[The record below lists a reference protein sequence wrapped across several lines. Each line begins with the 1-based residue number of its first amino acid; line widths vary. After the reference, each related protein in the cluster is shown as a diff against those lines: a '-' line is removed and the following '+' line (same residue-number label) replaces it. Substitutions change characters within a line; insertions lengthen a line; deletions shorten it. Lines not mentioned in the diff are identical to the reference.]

1 MIAKDASPE
10 ATSIRQTVASSTT
23 CTPATV
29 AELKQLLLLESS
41 SRPVPPV
48 KSSLRKNEPKV
59 QPSGLP
65 KGSRIRARK
74 LPEVASHEPL
84 ESNSVRTS
92 KTDRQR
98 LATEIVNAVLK
109 ALTEAVKSQHPCSDS
124 PSPKRESRLQDPLQP
139 ISVNTVVSQRKNLRS
154 AQQSRCSSAAEG
166 HPGLL
171 AQAECARLALAA
183 LRATSTDKASEKRL
197 PSFQVENAM
206 STLISKCITLGLF
219 DPALRELRTLK
230 KLLLVASG
238 EPIKASS
245 IPLAGS
251 ACRESVV
258 DLLVLPSSRFAGPLL
273 AIAVTFQLQVIKWI
287 VARRD
292 LSSFRATI
300 DHLSLQTRHS
310 PAKLIDTQFDPVD
323 PLSGKRVV
331 SQLESLARLISALCP
346 STSSLEDHQSSLARS
361 MDPLTAF
368 RFQILALE
376 VRSMSW
382 KFADHKADFR
392 RDFLEPF
399 SRYLSAF
406 RRRCSAG
413 VEDGYQLAKNLLSN
427 LTPWSRTTEE
437 TSSNEFWRRIY
448 LDLAELIRDSP
459 LNKEAITWIEEYV
472 KLPAGVT
479 TSPCR
484 EAISKC
490 EVAVMYTQLW
500 GNPLAE
506 DQKIKALENAERHID
521 GNLDGESEDL
531 DELLLTVSRLRKTA
545 GHVINKFRARS
556 EAPSVQKLLQ
566 RCFCICL
573 TSVRF
578 LNRYVGSKRVRDP
591 KMERVHRYQ
600 QRVKQASAVAAAF
613 IESVI
618 TVAKLSKAAAPDQ
631 WIRIETA
638 LGECLTLADVIEGAS
653 PAAAKEGCTIEAIG
667 SLYLPISNAFW
678 SRYVQLK
685 QSDSDPV
692 GRLKALNGSIDAVEH
707 RSLHDRLAAQ
717 LHTRLEHLS
726 RSLETT
732 REYRKAAEGYM
743 RAIKMHIEADI
754 VRKAAAV
761 AATKPL
767 GMVFARESEFASL
780 GRVLAA
786 YPRLSIRIDSMMR
799 PEDTVFDDEQ
809 LESSQLGMV
818 LEHQLATLISLPPS
832 DTNGLRTM
840 VAIRFLARRLFN
852 VYSEQS
858 FPIRRLRTAETLSWL
873 QIMRPE
879 AVSLEATEKM
889 HAVKEISVPGGLDGL
904 DAGLQLTLP
913 HLNASRYAVFAI
925 QEHCPAFKQQQ
936 LKDALAT
943 WYPLLE
949 QCPDLE
955 SIEARVGDACVWLQH
970 LELLAQYLKVY
981 GLDQHRLSVLHLSS
995 TAREKWFPTHH
1006 EALALDLAQ
1015 SGLLH
1020 LQIGCPNQAGV
1031 IFQKTQKY
1039 VSDAEATAK
1048 TAVICNIAY
1057 ARYYLATSNI
1067 SKCEEKLA
1075 HAQTV
1080 FQKHDQNGQ
1089 SVFGHD
1095 RNLSLRILADAAATC
1110 SDLAARRGNHYQA
1123 LLSAYQGL
1131 KLAQQ
1136 AWTNV
1141 EKRQKKDKLNSAD
1154 HCGNGE
1160 MSVLAD
1166 SMAKA
1171 TIIDSG
1177 SDAEA
1182 SKSQSEASVF
1192 WSLVPL
1198 LHNAFLQLGQI
1209 YSDGGMFKEAKYYTE
1224 RSLKLAEGASASG
1237 LLIQSLSRLANIQA
1251 HSNDYVGAH
1260 ENFES
1265 AQRLLG
1271 PLAKD
1276 MRFVAFQMDLATYHL
1291 ARGQTLAADEAHD
1304 VADATLQHLSAERS
1318 IDQPLHRQP
1327 DVQAIQEQMSDLSI
1341 GTVVLHPSPNKRRV
1355 PAKRPRAR
1363 AVQSGKCGKTT
1374 PDNSPDPEATS
1385 AIQQLKYDLLRQRAR
1400 FAMQQGKLEQ
1410 ASEHLAAA
1418 LNQNCTSHE
1427 TTLYAILSAE
1437 ISIKRGLNAISSDP
1451 VFCVL
1456 PESTVSLPAVLPSGP
1471 LPSSDVRDAPEIA
1484 TGKRAVK
1491 RGAVLA
1497 KSRRMQVAP
1506 KANGD
1511 ELCYD
1516 FRQAQTESCRVLQL
1530 TKSLCP
1536 TSSLH
1541 RLSKVL
1547 AETLVRLSAL
1557 NLAFPQPALQS
1568 GPKFLLHVAEAARAV
1583 SMQRGKSGILA
1594 EKGQSAERGLLT
1606 WPAEMA
1612 ADSKTSNPVDIVP
1625 VSGSDREQD
1634 VGAIPSTWQILSI
1647 SLSQS
1652 YGEILVSRIRA
1663 GQTPFILS
1671 LPLDRHSSRE
1681 PGEESFGYRQAK
1693 AELEEILGLAD
1704 QSTHDTPDPSRKGAR
1719 AEWWERRAVLDARL
1733 KDLLTNIGSVWFG
1746 GFQGVFSQ
1754 RTASPGLLARFLQSL
1769 NVALDHHLPSRQG
1782 SSKQHKSQQT
1792 SLDPRVV
1799 ELFVALGDPA
1809 ELSEIEEPL
1818 MDLLYFVTDILQF
1831 HGERNAYD
1839 EIDFDSMAIEII
1851 DALRQYHEA
1860 AKETSNGSTIQHT
1873 ILVLDKELHG
1883 FPWESLPCLNGQAVT
1898 RLPSLCC
1905 LHERIADFQ
1914 DAQHANAAD
1923 DWRCTVDPRKGAF
1936 VLNPAGDLGA
1946 TQAKFEEPLGKLRG
1960 WEGSIG
1966 SEPNEAQL
1974 KGYLQGQDIF
1984 LYFGHGSGGQYIRS
1998 KTVQKLDRCAVA
2010 LLIGCSSGRL
2020 TEAGGFEPYGTPM
2033 SYMQAGSGAM
2043 LATLWDVT
2051 DKDIDRFS
2059 ETVLQKWGLFED
2071 QSGSNI
2077 SPVKKAPRTKG
2088 RSKTRATRVSLD
2100 QAVAQGRGSCIF
2112 RYLNGAAAVVYGIPV
2127 FLA

>member
-1 MIAKDASPE
+1 MRAKDASPE

-23 CTPATV
+23 CTTTTV
-29 AELKQLLLLESS
+29 AELKQLLLPECS
-41 SRPVPPV
+41 SRLVTPV
-48 KSSLRKNEPKV
+48 KSSLGKNQPKV
-59 QPSGLP
+59 HPLGLP
-65 KGSRIRARK
+65 KDSRTRARK
-74 LPEVASHEPL
+74 LPEVASHEPS
-84 ESNSVRTS
+84 EVNSVRTS

-109 ALTEAVKSQHPCSDS
+109 ALTEAVKSQHPSSDS
-124 PSPKRESRLQDPLQP
+124 PSPKRESRLQDALQP
-139 ISVNTVVSQRKNLRS
+139 ISVNTVVSQRKTVRS
-154 AQQSRCSSAAEG
+154 ARQSRCSSATEG

-171 AQAECARLALAA
+171 AQAECAILALAT

-197 PSFQVENAM
+197 PPFQIENAM
-206 STLISKCITLGLF
+206 STLISKCIALGLF
-219 DPALRELRTLK
+219 EPALKELRTLK
-230 KLLLVASG
+230 KLLLLASG
-238 EPIKASS
+238 ESIKGSS
-245 IPLAGS
+245 IPPADS
-251 ACRESVV
+251 ACRESVM
-258 DLLVLPSSRFAGPLL
+258 DLLVLPSSRLAGPLL
-273 AIAVTFQLQVIKWI
+273 AIAVTFQLQVVKLI
-287 VARRD
+287 VAKRD

-300 DHLSLQTRHS
+300 DHLSLQAPHS
-310 PAKLIDTQFDPVD
+310 PAKLIEAQYNPED
-323 PLSGKRVV
+323 PLSGKRVA
-331 SQLESLARLISALCP
+331 SQLESLAQMIFALCP
-346 STSSLEDHQSSLARS
+346 STSSLEDHQSSLVQF

-368 RFQILALE
+368 RFQVLALK

-382 KFADHKADFR
+382 KIAEHKADFR
-392 RDFLEPF
+392 GDFLEPF
-399 SRYLSAF
+399 SRYLGAF

-413 VEDGYQLAKNLLSN
+413 VEDGYQLARNLLSD
-427 LTPWSRTTEE
+427 LTSWSQTTGEISSSE
-437 TSSNEFWRRIY
+437 TWRRIY

-459 LNKEAITWIEEYV
+459 LNKETITWIEDYV

-484 EAISKC
+484 VAVRKC
-490 EVAVMYTQLW
+490 EVAAMYTQLS
-500 GNPLAE
+500 GDPLAE
-506 DQKIKALENAERHID
+506 GQKIKALEIAERHIN

-531 DELLLTVSRLRKTA
+531 DELLLAVSRLRKTA
-545 GHVINKFRARS
+545 GYVINKFRARP
-556 EAPSVQKLLQ
+556 EAPSGQKLVQK
-566 RCFCICL
+566 CSCICL
-573 TSVRF
+573 ISVRF
-578 LNRYVGSKRVRDP
+578 LHRYIGSKPGQDP
-591 KMERVHRYQ
+591 KMERIHRYR

-618 TVAKLSKAAAPDQ
+618 MVAKLSKAAASDE
-631 WIRIETA
+631 WFRIEAA
-638 LGECLTLADVIEGAS
+638 LGDCLSLANAIEGAC

-667 SLYLPISNAFW
+667 SLCLPISNAFW

-685 QSDSDPV
+685 QSDTDPV
-692 GRLKALNGSIDAVEH
+692 GRLKALNGSIDAVQH

-717 LHTRLEHLS
+717 LPTRLEHLS
-726 RSLETT
+726 RSFETA
-732 REYRKAAEGYM
+732 REYQKAAEGYM
-743 RAIKMHIEADI
+743 RAIKMHIKAGI
-754 VRKAAAV
+754 VRKAAAA

-767 GMVFARESEFASL
+767 VMVFARDSEFASL

-786 YPRLSIRIDSMMR
+786 YPRLSTRIEAMMR

-818 LEHQLATLISLPPS
+818 LEHQLASLISLPQS
-832 DTNGLRTM
+832 DTNGLRTIA
-840 VAIRFLARRLFN
+840 AIRFLARRLFN

-873 QIMRPE
+873 HIMRPE
-879 AVSLEATEKM
+879 ALTLEATEKIRS
-889 HAVKEISVPGGLDGL
+889 VKEILVSGGLHGL
-904 DAGLQLTLP
+904 DSSLQLTLP

-936 LKDALAT
+936 LKNALAI

-949 QCPDLE
+949 QCSELE

-1039 VSDAEATAK
+1039 VNEAKATAK
-1048 TAVICNIAY
+1048 TALICNVAY
-1057 ARYYLATSNI
+1057 ARYFLATGNI

-1080 FQKHDQNGQ
+1080 FQEHDQIGQ
-1089 SVFGHD
+1089 PVFDHD
-1095 RNLSLRILADAAATC
+1095 RNMSLRILADAAATC

-1123 LLSAYQGL
+1123 LLSAHQGL

-1136 AWTNV
+1136 AWTNI
-1141 EKRQKKDKLNSAD
+1141 EKRQKKDRLNSAD
-1154 HCGNGE
+1154 HYGNGE

-1171 TIIDSG
+1171 TFIDSR
-1177 SDAEA
+1177 SDGEG
-1182 SKSQSEASVF
+1182 SKSLSEASIF
-1192 WSLVPL
+1192 WCLVPQ

-1209 YSDGGMFKEAKYYTE
+1209 YSDGGMFKEAKYYIE
-1224 RSLKLAEGASASG
+1224 RSMKLAEGASASG
-1237 LLIQSLSRLANIQA
+1237 LLIQSLNRLANIQA
-1251 HSNDYVGAH
+1251 HGNDYVGAH
-1260 ENFES
+1260 EKFES
-1265 AQRLLG
+1265 AQRLLS
-1271 PLAKD
+1271 PLDRD
-1276 MRFVAFQMDLATYHL
+1276 MRFVEFQVDLATYHL

-1304 VADATLQHLSAERS
+1304 IADATLQHLSAERS
-1318 IDQPLHRQP
+1318 IDQSLHRQP
-1327 DVQAIQEQMSDLSI
+1327 DVQAIQEGMSDLSI
-1341 GTVVLHPSPNKRRV
+1341 GTLTLHPPPNKRRV

-1363 AVQSGKCGKTT
+1363 AIQSGKCAKTT
-1374 PDNSPDPEATS
+1374 PESSQDPEAIS
-1385 AIQQLKYDLLRQRAR
+1385 AMLQLKCHLLRQRAR
-1400 FAMQQGKLEQ
+1400 LALQQGKLEQ

-1418 LNQNCTSHE
+1418 LNQYCTSHE
-1427 TTLYAILSAE
+1427 TTIHAILSAE

-1456 PESTVSLPAVLPSGP
+1456 SESTVSLPAVLPSGP
-1471 LPSSDVRDAPEIA
+1471 LPSSDVRDAPKIA
-1484 TGKRAVK
+1484 TGKRTNK
-1491 RGAVLA
+1491 RGTVLA
-1497 KSRRMQVAP
+1497 KGRRMQVAP
-1506 KANGD
+1506 QANGD
-1511 ELCYD
+1511 ELCGD
-1516 FRQAQTESCRVLQL
+1516 FRQAHTESCKVLQL
-1530 TKSLCP
+1530 AKSFCP

-1547 AETLVRLSAL
+1547 AESLVRLSAL

-1568 GPKFLLHVAEAARAV
+1568 GPKFLLQVAEAARAV

-1594 EKGQSAERGLLT
+1594 EKGQAAERGLLT
-1606 WPAEMA
+1606 WPADMA

-1625 VSGSDREQD
+1625 VSGFDREQD
-1634 VGAIPSTWQILSI
+1634 VGAIPNTWQILSI

-1693 AELEEILGLAD
+1693 AELEEILALAD
-1704 QSTHDTPDPSRKGAR
+1704 QSTHATPDPSRKGAR
-1719 AEWWERRAVLDARL
+1719 AEWWERRALLDARL

-1754 RTASPGLLARFLQSL
+1754 MTASPELLARFQQSL

-1782 SSKQHKSQQT
+1782 SSKQHMSQQT
-1792 SLDPRVV
+1792 SLDSRVV

-1809 ELSEIEEPL
+1809 ELPEMEEPL

-1860 AKETSNGSTIQHT
+1860 AKKISNGSAIQHT
-1873 ILVLDKELHG
+1873 ILVLDKELHR
-1883 FPWESLPCLNGQAVT
+1883 FPWESLPCLDGQAVT

-1905 LHERIADFQ
+1905 LRERMAEVHN
-1914 DAQHANAAD
+1914 AGHANAVD
-1923 DWRCTVDPRKGAF
+1923 EWRCTVDPRKGAF
-1936 VLNPAGDLGA
+1936 VLNPAGDLRA
-1946 TQAKFEEPLGKLRG
+1946 TQARFEEPLNKLTG
-1960 WEGSIG
+1960 WEGLIG

-1974 KGYLQGQDIF
+1974 KGYLQAQDIF

-2010 LLIGCSSGRL
+2010 LLIGCSSGRM
-2020 TEAGGFEPYGTPM
+2020 TEAGEFEPYGTPM
-2033 SYMQAGSGAM
+2033 SYMQAGSCAM

-2071 QSGSNI
+2071 QSCSNR
-2077 SPVKKAPRTKG
+2077 SPVKKGARTKG
-2088 RSKTRATRVSLD
+2088 RSKTRAMRVSLD